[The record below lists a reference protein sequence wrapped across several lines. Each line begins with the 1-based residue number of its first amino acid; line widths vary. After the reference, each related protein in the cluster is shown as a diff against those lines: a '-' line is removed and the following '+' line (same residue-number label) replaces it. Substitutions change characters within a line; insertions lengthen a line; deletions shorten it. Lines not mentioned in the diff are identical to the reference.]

1 MKRVLRVDILHDVGD
16 SLNASVDRGQVEG
29 AFVQGMGW
37 LTSEE
42 LKWGPN
48 GALLTHSASTYQIP
62 AIGDAPFDFRV
73 TLLDDAS
80 QPGTIHGSKAVGEP
94 PLMLA
99 ISVREAIR
107 DAIVAFGPPGIVELP
122 SPATHEAI
130 YLAIRT
136 HQRDDRE
143 ERVSIAAED

>member
-1 MKRVLRVDILHDVGD
+1 
-16 SLNASVDRGQVEG
+16 
-29 AFVQGMGW
+29 MGW

-42 LKWGPN
+42 LKWGEE
-48 GALLTHSASTYQIP
+48 GRLLTHSASTYQIP
-62 AIGDAPFDFRV
+62 SIGDAPFDFRV
-73 TLLDDAS
+73 SLLQDAA

-107 DAIVAFGPPGIVELP
+107 DAVAAFGGSGVVDLP

-130 YLAIRT
+130 YESIRRL
-136 HQRDDRE
+136 QGP
-143 ERVSIAAED
+143 RVAIAAEE